1 MEWLIFI
8 VIFMVFV
15 IFLIFILNYDEK
27 ENQYDREKI
36 KESTRDNRKQS
47 ADDKN
52 DIHIQVVYD
61 RDIRNNTVPKAKGH
75 IEITTWLGFIPVVL
89 LFYAPAHTGAYGFY
103 TALRII
109 VCVVSIYRIYGLYDS
124 KSKNTWIALIY
135 AAAIVLFQPFW
146 SWGIE
151 RESWAWI
158 DVLYGIIF
166 LIYSIRSI
174 VRDLKAK

>member
-1 MEWLIFI
+1 MEWLMLI
-8 VIFMVFV
+8 VLFMAIVVFFIFM
-15 IFLIFILNYDEK
+15 LN
-27 ENQYDREKI
+27 NQDDREQT
-36 KESTRDNRKQS
+36 KESKHDNRKQS

-151 RESWAWI
+151 RESWAWV